1 MKDELSTAIS
11 QTGTEV
17 RKFFFLREKICFD
30 QLLLRIAFRHTV
42 WISILLF
49 FYYCSILL
57 LFSHLEQ
64 LNSTTERLDQEDNSI
79 RTLLDHI
86 NTTLS
91 IKVLNSRTSNLLV
104 HNRPR
109 SIYQYSNI
117 APRHSGQTCIF
128 AVVFFVSKSLLWIE
142 KQRKVEKKCNSGP
155 KA

>member
-1 MKDELSTAIS
+1 MNITKDELSTAIS

-64 LNSTTERLDQEDNSI
+64 LNSTRERLDQEDSSF

-91 IKVLNSRTSNLLV
+91 IKVPNTRTSNLLEMTTLK
-104 HNRPR
+104 NRTPT
-109 SIYQYSNI
+109 SSL
-117 APRHSGQTCIF
+117 PKK
-128 AVVFFVSKSLLWIE
+128 SKKIE
-142 KQRKVEKKCNSGP
+142 NYP
-155 KA
+155 F

>member
-1 MKDELSTAIS
+1 MLLM
-11 QTGTEV
+11 
-17 RKFFFLREKICFD
+17 FL
-30 QLLLRIAFRHTV
+30 
-42 WISILLF
+42 
-49 FYYCSILL
+49 
-57 LFSHLEQ
+57 HLEQ

-117 APRHSGQTCIF
+117 TPRL
-128 AVVFFVSKSLLWIE
+128 VYSLLFSLYPSLFCELRNKGKLKKKNAILA
-142 KQRKVEKKCNSGP
+142 RKP
-155 KA
+155 KTHVRIQSLWNISSS